1 VTTGKQAQMLAQS
14 AGPKRAEFERQA
26 LVHVDALYG
35 AAYRL
40 TRNPRDAEDLV
51 QDSLLRAYRFW
62 DSFEQDSNCKAW
74 LLRIVTN
81 TFINEYQRKKRT
93 REVLDAATAEQ
104 DATDGILVHAD
115 AGARQSPERMLL
127 DRSVSD
133 DVQRALEALPDDFRT
148 AVVLCDVQGL
158 SYKEIA
164 EIMQTP
170 VGTVMSR
177 LFRGRKLLAAALR
190 DFAVAEGY
198 VRDQAPTA
206 ASAGSAGA
214 RSTPEGSAQSIDKP
228 IDLESYRREKTS
240 KNEGSR

>member
-1 VTTGKQAQMLAQS
+1 MHAAKE
-14 AGPKRAEFERQA
+14 KRGEFERQA
-26 LVHVDALYG
+26 LAHVDALYG

-62 DSFEQDSNCKAW
+62 DSFQQDSNCKAW

-81 TFINEYQRKKRT
+81 TFINEYTRRKRS

-104 DATDGILVHAD
+104 ESTDGILVHAD
-115 AGARQSPERMLL
+115 AGDKQSPERTML

-133 DVQRALEALPDDFRT
+133 DVQRALDNLPDDFRT

-164 EIMQTP
+164 
-170 VGTVMSR
+170 
-177 LFRGRKLLAAALR
+177 
-190 DFAVAEGY
+190 D
-198 VRDQAPTA
+198 
-206 ASAGSAGA
+206 
-214 RSTPEGSAQSIDKP
+214 
-228 IDLESYRREKTS
+228 
-240 KNEGSR
+240 

>member
-1 VTTGKQAQMLAQS
+1 MLA
-14 AGPKRAEFERQA
+14 GRHKRTEFERQA
-26 LVHVDALYG
+26 LAHIDALYG

-62 DSFEQDSNCKAW
+62 DSFQQDSNCKAW

-81 TFINEYQRKKRT
+81 TFINEYQRKKRS

-104 DATDGILVHAD
+104 SATDGVLVQASAND
-115 AGARQSPERMLL
+115 KQSPEKVLL
-127 DRSVSD
+127 QNSVSD
-133 DVQRALEALPDDFRT
+133 DVQRALDSLPDDFRT
-148 AVVLCDVQGL
+148 AVILCDMQGL

-164 EIMQTP
+164 EIMECP

-190 DFAVAEGY
+190 DFAVSEGY
-198 VRDQAPTA
+198 VKKADEAT
-206 ASAGSAGA
+206 
-214 RSTPEGSAQSIDKP
+214 
-228 IDLESYRREKTS
+228 IDLEKYRAERKAR
-240 KNEGSR
+240 EGSR

>member
-1 VTTGKQAQMLAQS
+1 MPATRE
-14 AGPKRAEFERQA
+14 KRAEFARQA
-26 LVHVDALYG
+26 LVHTDALFG

-40 TRNPRDAEDLV
+40 TRNARDAEDLV

-81 TFINEYQRKKRT
+81 TFINEYQRKKRS
-93 REVLDAATAEQ
+93 REVLDAASAEQ
-104 DATDGILVHAD
+104 DATDGVLMHAEATD
-115 AGARQSPERMLL
+115 RRSPERALL
-127 DRSVSD
+127 ERSVSD
-133 DVQRALEALPDDFRT
+133 DVQRALEGLPDDFRT

-164 EIMQTP
+164 DIMGTP

-190 DFAVAEGY
+190 EFAVAEGY
-198 VRDQAPTA
+198 VKTNAQADA
-206 ASAGSAGA
+206 KDDNDEA
-214 RSTPEGSAQSIDKP
+214 
-228 IDLESYRREKTS
+228 IDLGKYRAARAAREDS
-240 KNEGSR
+240 QS

>member
-1 VTTGKQAQMLAQS
+1 MQPVRE
-14 AGPKRAEFERQA
+14 KRAEFERQA
-26 LVHVDALYG
+26 LVHTDALYG

-62 DSFEQDSNCKAW
+62 DSFQQDSNCKAW

-81 TFINEYQRKKRT
+81 TFINEYQRKKRS

-104 DATDGILVHAD
+104 ETTDGILVDAD
-115 AGARQSPERMLL
+115 AGARQTPERALL
-127 DRSVSD
+127 ERSVSD
-133 DVQRALEALPDDFRT
+133 DVQRALDALPDDFRT

-158 SYKEIA
+158 AYKEIA
-164 EIMQTP
+164 DLMETP

-190 DFAVAEGY
+190 DFAAAEGY
-198 VRDQAPTA
+198 VKKAV
-206 ASAGSAGA
+206 SE
-214 RSTPEGSAQSIDKP
+214 PEKT
-228 IDLESYRREKTS
+228 IDLEQYRAS
-240 KNEGSR
+240 KKKSLP

>member
-1 VTTGKQAQMLAQS
+1 MLAVRE
-14 AGPKRAEFERQA
+14 KRSEFERQA
-26 LVHVDALYG
+26 LVHTDALYG

-40 TRNPRDAEDLV
+40 TRNARDAEDLV

-81 TFINEYQRKKRT
+81 TFINEYQRKKRS
-93 REVLDAATAEQ
+93 REVLDAASAEQ
-104 DATDGILVHAD
+104 DATDGVLVHAESKE
-115 AGARQSPERMLL
+115 RQTPERTLL

-133 DVQRALEALPDDFRT
+133 DVQRALESLPDDFRT

-164 EIMQTP
+164 DIMQTP

-190 DFAVAEGY
+190 DFALAEGY
-198 VRDQAPTA
+198 VQRDQP
-206 ASAGSAGA
+206 
-214 RSTPEGSAQSIDKP
+214 STPDKKRVPDQQRDP
-228 IDLESYRREKTS
+228 IDLEKYRAAKARES
-240 KNEGSR
+240 KS

>member
-1 VTTGKQAQMLAQS
+1 MLAAQS
-14 AGPKRAEFERQA
+14 TKRAEFERQA

-51 QDSLLRAYRFW
+51 QDALLRAFRFW

-81 TFINEYQRKKRT
+81 TFINEYQRKKRS

-104 DATDGILVHAD
+104 EATDGVLVHAD
-115 AGARQSPERMLL
+115 ATVQRNPERTLL

-164 EIMQTP
+164 EIMGTP
-170 VGTVMSR
+170 IGTVMSR
-177 LFRGRKLLAAALR
+177 LHRGRRQLR
-190 DFAVAEGY
+190 DMLSDH
-198 VRDQAPTA
+198 VRDNDLLRV
-206 ASAGSAGA
+206 G
-214 RSTPEGSAQSIDKP
+214 EGD
-228 IDLESYRREKTS
+228 
-240 KNEGSR
+240 